1 MICHSCNL
9 SKSDYQYLVYVY
21 RWLSLSRWVRHRC
34 IIAWRRHL
42 QVEGKLPSDNSI
54 LPPWRRKA
62 GATKYEHRAR
72 LASLSTNSTLA
83 GTVRDARA
91 INVRRYTNDGD
102 FRMRRSVVL
111 TTFDLVWRTDGRLWQ
126 VAPECVRQVV
136 RLLECRT
143 REFKSTLHT
152 HSKAVGETGK
162 MKMQTVQTSR
172 L

>member
-111 TTFDLVWRTDGRLWQ
+111 TTFDLVWRTDGCGKWRRNVCGRWSGCWN
-126 VAPECVRQVV
+126 VGRANSNR
-136 RLLECRT
+136 RYTHT
-143 REFKSTLHT
+143 RKP
-152 HSKAVGETGK
+152 
-162 MKMQTVQTSR
+162 
-172 L
+172 